1 MFLPENLGK
10 HCQEWPAGKTESEI
24 KHFIQENS
32 KPQNL
37 TDGSVTKG
45 QSGWG
50 FTVKQGATTIHEDS
64 AALTVPTSGLTR
76 EVEAVTHALR
86 WISSKRRQSDHT
98 SHYPLRFNVPGTKL
112 ESGTGSPE
120 WYVLVFDMQVGK
132 LLLAFCPDHV
142 WVKGNGR
149 ADRPA
154 GKATTASGL
163 CCGTSE
169 VPRR

>member
-1 MFLPENLGK
+1 MTSRQNGVRDQAYHTSKQQTARQHSVHWWLSHQRPVRVRF
-10 HCQEWPAGKTESEI
+10 HCQERCDHHPWRQCSPYS
-24 KHFIQENS
+24 
-32 KPQNL
+32 PNL
-37 TDGSVTKG
+37 QLKKGGGSSHSCPPLDFLKKET
-45 QSGWG
+45 
-50 FTVKQGATTIHEDS
+50 
-64 AALTVPTSGLTR
+64 
-76 EVEAVTHALR
+76 
-86 WISSKRRQSDHT
+86 DHT

-112 ESGTGSPE
+112 KSGIGSPE
-120 WYVLVFDMQVGK
+120 WYVLVFDMQVRK
-132 LLLAFCPDHV
+132 LLRAFCPDHV